1 MLRRLKLSY
10 TKTAFEIKRT
20 NKNKKARQEW
30 EKERLPAILRKAK
43 KLNAV
48 LLYGDEVSFAL
59 WGSLSKTWGP
69 RGKQTKVTTK
79 GNRKGLKMFGVID
92 LFSGDFIYHETQG
105 RFNNVSYRDFLE
117 KVMDHYPNRTV
128 ILIEDGA
135 PYHNGP
141 VLREFIE
148 PLKEK
153 GRLII
158 ERLPSYSPDHNP
170 IEKLWKNVKR
180 AVIHCKYFPDFNDL
194 RESVLITFE
203 EIRNAP
209 VKLPVL

>member
-1 MLRRLKLSY
+1 M
-10 TKTAFEIKRT
+10 
-20 NKNKKARQEW
+20 N
-30 EKERLPAILRKAK
+30 
-43 KLNAV
+43 
-48 LLYGDEVSFAL
+48 
-59 WGSLSKTWGP
+59 
-69 RGKQTKVTTK
+69 
-79 GNRKGLKMFGVID
+79 
-92 LFSGDFIYHETQG
+92 
-105 RFNNVSYRDFLE
+105 
-117 KVMDHYPNRTV
+117 HYPNRTV

-180 AVIHCKYFPDFNDL
+180 AAIHCKYFPDFNDL

-203 EIRNAP
+203 EIRNDPSKVTCAIR
-209 VKLPVL
+209 KLKRQADAA